1 MKCWYSLKQQLVGN
15 EGVLF
20 CTLVIV
26 KGSFVEDMQMDI
38 KKKDIKKAQSFS
50 CKQRNGIEFSSVK

>member
-38 KKKDIKKAQSFS
+38 KKK
-50 CKQRNGIEFSSVK
+50 GH